1 MDRAG
6 RETRLTITHLQG
18 NLPAQVLVQL
28 FDAYSR
34 CVWNAGFQIAGHG
47 DVMCAT
53 VQVILKAD
61 SALGRVTRE
70 ACQEKKRKKN
80 SSFILLPEEC
90 STFSLDRPGDCACRW
105 CRISDNRRKA
115 THYGKRVPR
124 ISSPSCSSFRLKSR
138 TVNYSSESW
147 STCKINR

>member
-61 SALGRVTRE
+61 SALGRVS
-70 ACQEKKRKKN
+70 RKKKKKKN
-80 SSFILLPEEC
+80 HRSSSYLKSVQRFPLMVQVIALVVGAEY
-90 STFSLDRPGDCACRW
+90 
-105 CRISDNRRKA
+105 RIIG
-115 THYGKRVPR
+115 GKRR
-124 ISSPSCSSFRLKSR
+124 IM
-138 TVNYSSESW
+138 ESV
-147 STCKINR
+147 SLAFQVRPVQVSV